1 MRKSVLVIGHSSE
14 RITEIGLQ
22 SMKLLQKQFDP
33 LLLYNV
39 SVTHLNKVRLE
50 RCERV

>member
-1 MRKSVLVIGHSSE
+1 MRKSVLVSGHS

-22 SMKLLQKQFDP
+22 SLKLLQKQFDP